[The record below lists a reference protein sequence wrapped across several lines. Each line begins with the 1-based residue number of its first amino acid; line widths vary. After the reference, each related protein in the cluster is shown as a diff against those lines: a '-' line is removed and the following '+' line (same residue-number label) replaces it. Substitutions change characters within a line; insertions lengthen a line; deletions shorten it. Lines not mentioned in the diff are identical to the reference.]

1 MTASR
6 FTRLRISYLIAGF
19 AIAAAVSAGAAQA
32 QQQTAAPSSGPEG
45 GIVVIGE
52 GSISAAPDYAEVNGG
67 VTTRAKSVKEATDAD
82 SKLMAAITSALQ
94 DAGIAAK
101 DIQTSRFS
109 IQPVYT
115 PADPQNESKLAGYSV
130 SNQVNVTIRD
140 IGKAGDTLD
149 RLATAGVT
157 NVGNIELLHSDPSKP
172 RRGGHRRQTQGGN
185 LCESIRYR
193 AGPRGVDY
201 GRCRAGVA
209 DADDGAHGGRR
220 VCGADANLCW
230 RGRIACANYSWL
242 RHRQL
247 TSFASSRA
255 L

>member
-6 FTRLRISYLIAGF
+6 LTKLRISCLIAGF
-19 AIAAAVSAGAAQA
+19 AIAAAASAGAAQA
-32 QQQTAAPSSGPEG
+32 QQQQAAPSSGPEG

-67 VTTRAKSVKEATDAD
+67 VTTRAKSVKEATDAN

-94 DAGIAAK
+94 DAGIAGK

-115 PADPQNESKLAGYSV
+115 PADPHNESKLAGYSV

-140 IGKAGDTLD
+140 ISKAGDILD

-157 NVGNIELLHSDPSKP
+157 NVGNIEFLHSDPSKLLD
-172 RRGGHRRQTQGGN
+172 QA
-185 LCESIRYR
+185 R
-193 AGPRGVDY
+193 A
-201 GRCRAGVA
+201 AAVA
-209 DADDGAHGGRR
+209 DAKRKAEIYAKASGIALGRVVWITEDAGLAPPMPMMARMAAGASMAPVPISAGE
-220 VCGADANLCW
+220 DALHV
-230 RGRIACANYSWL
+230 RITVGFAIAN
-242 RHRQL
+242 
-247 TSFASSRA
+247 
-255 L
+255 